1 MTTIPEL
8 AAAMQTLLTSTA
20 DEVALQTG
28 FIKRRRKVSG
38 AKFAQTLVFSFLAN
52 PASTREE
59 VRQGAVTVGL
69 EISTPGLDKRFT
81 AQAAFF
87 LDSLLQRALEQMI
100 AAVPGRDGLL
110 ARFAGV
116 YIADTS
122 RITLPAELALVWPG
136 GNGAA
141 DAAVKTAVRWEL
153 NSGQL
158 ALWLRGARVHDQR
171 TGVGSAVLPPGSLR
185 LNDLG
190 FFNLETF
197 AQDLAQGS
205 DFFTRYKNGTT
216 LATPDGVQLDL
227 RRFLSQHGPR
237 PVDRPVLVG
246 AEQLP
251 ARLIAL
257 PVPPQVAAQRRR
269 RLRAQARRKQQPLS
283 QTTLALA
290 AWTLYLTSLPPE
302 RLATEEATIL
312 GMTRWQIEILF
323 RLWKSSGLLD
333 VWRSHDPRRIWCEFY
348 AKLLALL
355 VQHWLI
361 VVSCWHRLDRSLHRA
376 AQLIRKQALHLASLL
391 PDRPALV
398 RALTHLARVLAL
410 TCGKSKRR
418 AHPLTF
424 QYWLEVEDG

>member
-8 AAAMQTLLTSTA
+8 AEAMQTLLTTTA
-20 DEVALQTG
+20 DEVARKQG
-28 FIKRRRKVSG
+28 FVKRRRKVSG

-59 VRQGAVTVGL
+59 VRQAAATVGMVL
-69 EISTPGLDKRFT
+69 STPGLDKRFT
-81 AQAAFF
+81 AKAAFF
-87 LDSLLQRALEQMI
+87 LDTLLQRALEQLVV
-100 AAVPGRDGLL
+100 AVPGVEGLL

-141 DAAVKTAVRWEL
+141 DAAVKTAVRWDL

-158 ALWLRGARVHDQR
+158 TLRLQGARVHDQQ
-171 TGVGSAVLPPGSLR
+171 TGIGSAVLPPGSLR

-190 FFNLETF
+190 FFNLATF
-197 AQDLAQGS
+197 AQDLTQGS
-205 DFFTRYKNGTT
+205 EFFTRYKHGTT
-216 LATPDGVQLDL
+216 LATPDGTRLDL
-227 RRFLSQHGPR
+227 LRLLNQHGPTT
-237 PVDRPVLVG
+237 VDRPVLVG
-246 AEQLP
+246 AKQLP

-257 PVPPQVAAQRRR
+257 PMPQEVAEQRRR

-302 RLATEEATIL
+302 HLTVQEAPIL
-312 GMTRWQIEILF
+312 GMTRWQIEVLF
-323 RLWKSSGLLD
+323 RLWKNSGLLD
-333 VWRSHDPRRIWCEFY
+333 EWRSHDPSRIWCEFY

-361 VVSCWHRLDRSLHRA
+361 VVSCWHRLNRSLHRA
-376 AQLIRKQALHLASLL
+376 AQLIRKQAFHLASLL
-391 PDRPALV
+391 PDRPALI
-398 RALTHLARVLAL
+398 RALSHLAHTLAL
-410 TCGKSKRR
+410 TCGQSKRGD
-418 AHPLTF
+418 HPLTF
-424 QYWLEVEDG
+424 QYWLEVEDT